1 MSDEHDEPLS
11 YSAFREWEKRA
22 RAEADAAL
30 AHFEKIGDA
39 QGVERAR
46 AFQAIIDRA
55 VRAAT
60 GQRLDDA

>member
-1 MSDEHDEPLS
+1 MSDTDEPIA
-11 YSAFREWEKRA
+11 YDKFREWEKRA

-39 QGVERAR
+39 QGAERAR

-55 VRAAT
+55 VRAAL